1 MKTNPDN
8 INELLHGPDRE
19 AHRQV
24 LTELEMSPEP
34 GQAIYFPRGN
44 PYGNKPDFLV
54 ALEGH
59 TYFSIY
65 VVTQPHGAEDGKL
78 VVLSGTG
85 GPTTS
90 SPVGH
95 AAAQAV
101 AMGKEIK
108 RNLDYRIFINAV
120 AVFINEGPDNGVQ
133 SWGIRHDVSML
144 FTADRL
150 VERLVQ
156 KANELGRRIF
166 HPPHAEEIEKVMTYL
181 NAPGRSVATPASA
194 PVGEMPP
201 EAGITARQVTIQ
213 RADVVNVYTTGGAPT
228 IDGL

>member
-8 INELLHGPDRE
+8 INALLHGPDRE

-101 AMGKEIK
+101 ALGKEIK
-108 RNLDYRIFINAV
+108 RNLDYRVYIIPV
-120 AVFINEGPDNGVQ
+120 AVFMGEGPDNGVQ
-133 SWGIRHDVSML
+133 AWGARHGVSML
-144 FTADRL
+144 FTANGL
-150 VERLVQ
+150 VERLAQIVS
-156 KANELGRRIF
+156 ELGTPIY
-166 HPPHAEEIEKVMTYL
+166 HPPHAEEIGRVLAYL
-181 NAPGRSVATPASA
+181 SEGRPAAAISAA
-194 PVGEMPP
+194 PVGEMLP
-201 EAGITARQVTIQ
+201 ETGITARQVVIQ
-213 RADVVNVYTTGGAPT
+213 RADVVNVYTTGGGAA
-228 IDGL
+228 IDGP